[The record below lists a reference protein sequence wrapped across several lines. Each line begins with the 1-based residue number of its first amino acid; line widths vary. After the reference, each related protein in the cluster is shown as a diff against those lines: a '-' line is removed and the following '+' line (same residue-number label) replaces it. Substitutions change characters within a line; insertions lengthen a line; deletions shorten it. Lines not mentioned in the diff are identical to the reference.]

1 MKNHVK
7 WHIKTHLQNIPRN
20 FTKNSRSY
28 QMPTAPS
35 LSFKIRKKL
44 SWTILKTFAH
54 FRLNHHSFIL
64 SEMLCLSVT
73 LQLTTV
79 RGVFLFAEKKPML
92 SAVRNNRESGVA
104 SRLKLKLADEATKQ
118 MKWNNQI
125 LMLPKQSKH
134 SYTSESYVSALA
146 TIHLFSLNT
155 KQPKSTRTKVN
166 WMLLVHSIVIQ

>member
-1 MKNHVK
+1 MFHRKKQNVTEVK
-7 WHIKTHLQNIPRN
+7 GGHWSCKVDICRLTLIPRS

-35 LSFKIRKKL
+35 LSL

-54 FRLNHHSFIL
+54 FLKPSFIHFVWDAI
-64 SEMLCLSVT
+64 CLSVT

-79 RGVFLFAEKKPML
+79 RGVFLFAEKKTML

-104 SRLKLKLADEATKQ
+104 SRLKLKVADEATKQ

-125 LMLPKQSKH
+125 LMLPKKSKH
-134 SYTSESYVSALA
+134 SYKV
-146 TIHLFSLNT
+146 IPLNLT
-155 KQPKSTRTKVN
+155 FQ
-166 WMLLVHSIVIQ
+166 L